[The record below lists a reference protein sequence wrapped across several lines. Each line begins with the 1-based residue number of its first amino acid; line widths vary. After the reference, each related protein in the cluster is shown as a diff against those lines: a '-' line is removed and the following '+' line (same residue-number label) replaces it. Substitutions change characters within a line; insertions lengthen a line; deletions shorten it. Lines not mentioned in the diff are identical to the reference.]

1 MAAVFES
8 QIAPANSN
16 LPGVLAEDALDRDRV
31 EADLTYL
38 VDTGVKPV
46 TYMPPPEGGEIR
58 RTGSYA
64 PYRVSIRNAR
74 PVAGAFSLDRQ
85 GFGLTRHDTAL
96 PTFHDDDRVRRLYY
110 PEMARLVQAET
121 GAARVEVFDHNVRV
135 EGAADRDAD
144 GNRAPVRMVHNDYT
158 AKSGPQRVRDL
169 FDATDAEALLK
180 KRFAIVNV
188 WRPIAGP
195 VETAPLALADARS
208 VAPLEL
214 APLDLVYPDR
224 VGEIYNATFSP
235 THDWYT
241 FPRMERDEALLIKG
255 YDSATDGRARFT
267 LHTAFDD
274 PTTPAGAPPRQSIE
288 VRTLAFFDD

>member
-1 MAAVFES
+1 MAALS
-8 QIAPANSN
+8 DTQIAPANSN
-16 LPGVLAEDALDRDRV
+16 LAGVLADGALDREQV
-31 EADLTYL
+31 EADLTYM
-38 VDTGVKPV
+38 VDTGVKPI
-46 TYMPPPEGGEIR
+46 TYMPPPEGGELR
-58 RTGSYA
+58 RTASYA

-85 GFGLTRHDTAL
+85 GFSLTRHDTAL
-96 PTFHDDDRVRRLYY
+96 PNFHDDDRLRRLYY

-135 EGAADRDAD
+135 EGAPDRDGD
-144 GNRAPVRMVHNDYT
+144 GIRAPVRMVHNDYT

-169 FDATDAEALLK
+169 FDAEEAEALLK
-180 KRFAIVNV
+180 KRLAIINV

-208 VAPLEL
+208 VAPLDL
-214 APLDLVYPDR
+214 APVDLVYPDR
-224 VGEIYNATFSP
+224 TGEIYNATFSP
-235 THDWYT
+235 THDWYY

-255 YDSATDGRARFT
+255 YDSLTDGRARFT

-274 PTTPAGAPPRQSIE
+274 PATLAGAAPRHSIE
-288 VRTLAFFDD
+288 VRTLAFFDE

>member
-1 MAAVFES
+1 MAALTE
-8 QIAPANSN
+8 ARRPAANNN
-16 LPGVLAEDALDRDRV
+16 LPGVLAKDALDRDRV

-46 TYMPPPEGGEIR
+46 TYMPPPAGGEFR

-64 PYRVSIRNAR
+64 PARVPIRNAR
-74 PVAGAFSLDRQ
+74 PIAGAFSLDRQ
-85 GFGLTRHDTAL
+85 GFSLTRHSTAL
-96 PTFHDDDRVRRLYY
+96 PAFHDEDRVRRLYD

-135 EGAADRDAD
+135 EGAPDRDAD
-144 GNRAPVRMVHNDYT
+144 GTRAPVRLVHNDYT

-169 FDATDAEALLK
+169 FDPQEAEALLK

-188 WRPIAGP
+188 WRPVAGP

-208 VAPLEL
+208 VAPLDL

-235 THDWYT
+235 THDWYY
-241 FPRMERDEALLIKG
+241 FPRMERDEAVLIKG

-274 PTTPAGAPPRQSIE
+274 PTTPTGAAPRHSIE
-288 VRTLAFFDD
+288 VRTIAFFED